1 MTHTDEQLLT
11 LTKQLMA
18 IESVAKPTGGTKNL
32 HKAYEFIVQML
43 TASGKDITVEH
54 FRKNGFPSLLAYKGP
69 RRPDNFR
76 IILNAH
82 VDVVAA
88 KKQQFQA
95 EEKDGRLY
103 GRGTHDMKAAAVIL
117 TDVFCEFVD
126 KAPYALGLQIVTDE
140 EVAGYDG
147 AAYQVAQG
155 VRADFV
161 ICGECGRREGTHEI
175 ANEAKGVALIEL
187 EFDGRAAHGAYLWRG
202 NNAILRATKFAHAIL
217 ERYPVPTEEAH
228 HTTVNISNI
237 ATKNMTYTSV
247 PDHAFLRLEIRFTHE
262 DPNFR
267 SKQHVAALIEE
278 IDPGARISAMPSF
291 EAPVYTSPKN
301 PLLKQLKVAAEKV
314 ESHDFKLV
322 RRHATSDGRHFANVG
337 DQACE
342 FGIAGEDQHGDNEN
356 ITIKAFQ
363 NYRKTMQMFLAS
375 TIKTEK
381 HNVNTVAYNATHS
394 LVH

>member
-1 MTHTDEQLLT
+1 
-11 LTKQLMA
+11 MA
-18 IESVAKPTGGTKNL
+18 IESVAKPGGGTKNL
-32 HKAYEFIVQML
+32 HKAYELIVQMI

-69 RRPDNFR
+69 HRPDNFR
-76 IILNAH
+76 VILNAH
-82 VDVVAA
+82 IDVVAG
-88 KKQQFQA
+88 KKEQFNA

-103 GRGTHDMKAAAVIL
+103 GRGSHDMKAAAVIL

-126 KAPYALGLQIVTDE
+126 QVPYALALQIVTDE

-147 AAYQVAQG
+147 AAYQIAQG
-155 VRADFV
+155 VRGDFI
-161 ICGECGRREGTHEI
+161 ICGECGRSEGTYEI

-187 EFDGRAAHGAYLWRG
+187 EFDGTAAHGAYLWRG
-202 NNAILRATKFAHAIL
+202 NNAILRATKFTHALL

-228 HTTVNISNI
+228 YTTVNVSHI
-237 ATKNMTYTSV
+237 ATKNTAYTAV

-291 EAPVYTSPKN
+291 EAPVYTSPQN
-301 PLLKQLKVAAEKV
+301 PLLKQLKTAAEKV
-314 ESHDFKLV
+314 EGHEFNLV

-342 FGIAGEDQHGDNEN
+342 FGIAGEDQHGDNEH
-356 ITIKAFQ
+356 ITIQAFK
-363 NYRKTMQMFLAS
+363 NYRKTMQLFL
-375 TIKTEK
+375 TKTVTTEV
-381 HNVNTVAYNATHS
+381 HNTNTAAYTAPQ